1 MKEHI
6 DDSIYHARQFLQEL
20 FKVQERYYNK
30 IEKKFIK
37 SEEYQLKNLR
47 REYKSLT
54 GKTLTAIQDENQ
66 LKDFFWDYMFNG
78 GSGDTNGDFFEYM
91 MDIQVKHDEQKKR
104 INTRE

>member
-6 DDSIYHARQFLQEL
+6 DDKIYHARQFLQEL
-20 FKVQERYYNK
+20 VNVQKRYYNK

-37 SEEYQLKNLR
+37 SEEYQLKNFR
-47 REYKSLT
+47 KEYKSLT

-78 GSGDTNGDFFEYM
+78 DTNGDFFEYI
-91 MDIQVKHDEQKKR
+91 MDVQLKGDEYEKR
-104 INTRE
+104 IDTRE